1 MKQTTVEKNRSRAH
15 GREWFA
21 ASHFYVWLGA
31 AAIIYF
37 SDQLDR
43 LFGLWILLVPLM
55 AIPVLVAISIFVGGF
70 IAILLARRWR
80 RLFSVFTAPLM
91 AIGLLMAARQFGIN
105 PDWIRFQVMRAHY
118 SDLARNLPGPSP
130 RYGEWSWGG
139 TGGAT
144 GANIFYTLVY
154 DEADKPL
161 ERATKQGREGAEF
174 SARSYGHHFF
184 LVTELYQ

>member
-139 TGGAT
+139 TGGR
-144 GANIFYTLVY
+144 
-154 DEADKPL
+154 P
-161 ERATKQGREGAEF
+161 ERTSSIPWSMTKRTSLSSELRSRDAKGQNF
-174 SARSYGHHFF
+174 LHARMVITSFW
-184 LVTELYQ
+184 